1 MNWIALLLLIS
12 YWSIAVALVPMARRV
27 QAVLWDVDGTLSD
40 SFSLGFESTK
50 TVLARNGKVGISDA
64 EYHEGTKFTTPR
76 RLAWHVTGNPD
87 DPVGI
92 ELGRQF
98 DELYVD
104 LVSLTTAPLYAGILP
119 MLERLQEQDSQL
131 KQGALSNACGA
142 YVKAVVSCNHLA
154 HIFPAVQLGADEVP
168 EAKPSGAGLLH
179 CAKLL
184 GVDPISCI
192 YVGDSP
198 SDAAAATNAGF
209 LCSVGVT
216 WGSHKEE
223 KVRAAFTHTA
233 YDVRELETILMA
245 RMRGEDLV

>member
-1 MNWIALLLLIS
+1 
-12 YWSIAVALVPMARRV
+12 
-27 QAVLWDVDGTLSD
+27 
-40 SFSLGFESTK
+40 
-50 TVLARNGKVGISDA
+50 
-64 EYHEGTKFTTPR
+64 
-76 RLAWHVTGNPD
+76 
-87 DPVGI
+87 
-92 ELGRQF
+92 
-98 DELYVD
+98 
-104 LVSLTTAPLYAGILP
+104 
-119 MLERLQEQDSQL
+119 MLERLQEQDSRL

-142 YVKAVVSCNHLA
+142 YVKAVVRCNNLV

-184 GVDPISCI
+184 GVEPRNCI

-198 SDAAAATNAGF
+198 SDGAAAMNAGF

-216 WGSHKEE
+216 WGSHNED

>member
-1 MNWIALLLLIS
+1 MNRITLVLVVS
-12 YWSIAVALVPMARRV
+12 YWSFGVGIVAMARRV

-98 DELYVD
+98 DQLYVD

-119 MLERLQEQDSQL
+119 MLERLQEQDSRL

-142 YVKAVVSCNHLA
+142 YVKAV
-154 HIFPAVQLGADEVP
+154 
-168 EAKPSGAGLLH
+168 
-179 CAKLL
+179 
-184 GVDPISCI
+184 
-192 YVGDSP
+192 
-198 SDAAAATNAGF
+198 
-209 LCSVGVT
+209 
-216 WGSHKEE
+216 
-223 KVRAAFTHTA
+223 
-233 YDVRELETILMA
+233 LETNNVNTIFEVAL
-245 RMRGEDLV
+245 GTYYIVGIIVL